1 MTFDTISS
9 EDPNQGPSL
18 GTGGGGTAA
27 MPSGARAT
35 ALTTAVS
42 LVLIGGVV
50 TAAVR
55 GSGHN
60 GTAESL
66 APASTF
72 AFAQVDL
79 SLADGQ
85 SSALSSFLA
94 HFPDAP
100 TKNGNGSL
108 RDRVLRAMFRD
119 SSGPHVN
126 YDKDVKPWL
135 GDHAAVAGWLD
146 RSGKPQAEF
155 LLQSKNDS
163 AARTSLRRLAPRFGL
178 RFSKGYAVL
187 GQSQQLADEALAEAQ
202 KSSLSGDAHFHSD
215 LAKLSGPQVI
225 SGWLDVTRAGDAL
238 KHAAKGLNP
247 LATMPGLS
255 MGGLSMGGQSLQ
267 QLKGRAVIGLHATKS
282 YAELVAQDI
291 DAGST
296 PSTAGAPS
304 DMMTRLPDATIG
316 AVEIASPGKIVSA
329 AWGLLAGILSVRSS
343 FSASTSMPG
352 AYGSTLNLACPAGQ
366 SCPSTPGVFTPKNTT
381 HVFRPPSPVDSI
393 EKATGLKLPGDAMTL
408 LGSAMVASY
417 GGLQGGAP
425 NIALV
430 TKPAD
435 LAAARAIAEHSRDV
449 VAHSAGLQLAVDS
462 TGSELVVANNTAYAT
477 LVRTGGH
484 LGSQARFTQAM
495 GDVPDTVSFAV
506 YVDLADVLPLIA
518 HGQRDADHF
527 DSVGMWAGRV
537 GNEDRMQLR
546 LVVR

>member
-9 EDPNQGPSL
+9 EDPNQGAPF
-18 GTGGGGTAA
+18 GTGGGGRAP
-27 MPSGARAT
+27 MRSGARAT

-55 GSGHN
+55 GSGHS
-60 GTAESL
+60 GTAEGL

-100 TKNGNGSL
+100 TKKGNGSL
-108 RDRVLRAMFRD
+108 RDRVLRAMLRD
-119 SSGPHVN
+119 SSDPHVD
-126 YDKDVKPWL
+126 YDRDVKPWL

-146 RSGKPQAEF
+146 AAGKPQVEF
-155 LLQSKNDS
+155 MLQSKNDS
-163 AARTSLRRLAPRFGL
+163 AARTSLHRVAPQLGL

-187 GQSQQLADEALAEAQ
+187 GQTQQLANAALAAAQ
-202 KSSLSGDAHFHSD
+202 KSSLSSDAHFHSD

-225 SGWLDVTRAGDAL
+225 AGWLDVSRAGAAL
-238 KHAAKGLNP
+238 KHATKGLNP
-247 LATMPGLS
+247 FATMPGLS
-255 MGGLSMGGQSLQ
+255 FGGQSLQ
-267 QLKGRAVIGLHATKS
+267 QLKGRAVIGLHATKT

-291 DAGST
+291 DATSASASGAST
-296 PSTAGAPS
+296 
-304 DMMTRLPDATIG
+304 DMLTRLPDATIG
-316 AVEIASPGKIVSA
+316 AVEIASPGKIVST
-329 AWGLLAGILSVRSS
+329 AWGFLSGILTARSE
-343 FSASTSMPG
+343 FSASTTMPG
-352 AYGSTLNLACPAGQ
+352 AYSSTLSLACPPGQ
-366 SCPSTPGVFTPKNTT
+366 SCPSTPGVFTPTAPTT
-381 HVFRPPSPVDSI
+381 TRHVTRPPSPVDEI
-393 EKATGLKLPGDAMTL
+393 EKATGLKLPGDAVTL

-430 TKPAD
+430 TRPAD
-435 LAAARAIAEHSRDV
+435 LSAARAIAEHSRDV
-449 VAHSAGLQLAVDS
+449 ISHSAGLDLAVD
-462 TGSELVVANNTAYAT
+462 TAGTDLVVASNSAYAT

-484 LGSQARFTQAM
+484 LGTQARFTQAM
-495 GDVPDTVSFAV
+495 GELPDKVGFAV

-527 DSVGMWAGRV
+527 DSVGFWTGRV
-537 GNEDRMQLR
+537 GNEDRMQFR